1 MSGSKAEQGQECP
14 QDRAIRHDPDET
26 VLVGMVER
34 VTYSNPENGFAVL
47 KVRPRRGA
55 LFTATGYVKE
65 LASDAGL
72 VGAEFLFRGSW
83 EMTKYGR
90 QFAFSEC
97 RLAGSEL
104 LFFLSKVVKGLG
116 EALARRLLDKYGE
129 EELVRILDEE
139 PERLLSEKG
148 IKEKR
153 LAMIR
158 RSWHKHRSLKSLSEY
173 LGSHAQ
179 ITPNLLIRIYNHFED
194 RALEIIRENPYRLTE
209 VRGIG
214 FKTAD
219 RIAMN
224 LGLRFDSPWRI
235 KAAID
240 YLLVDAA
247 ESGGHCWLPEEQLY
261 QQVEELL
268 STEEDRLS
276 RQKIKNTLS
285 KMILEGEIVTGDE
298 GQIGLSSYRYME
310 EQLREFFLERARPG
324 GRKTIR
330 KDVVERFIRSYQAR
344 NGVEFAPEQRRIIE
358 RIALEPRL
366 VFGLAGYA
374 GTGKTTVCRAVLELL
389 SEHYAE
395 REQIICCAFT
405 GMASAR
411 LRKTT
416 GFDAVTIHSLLK
428 YKGDG
433 SFEHGPEN
441 PLPYRVVVLDEASM
455 VNLTLFYRLARA
467 LRPSALMLLVGDPA
481 QLPPI
486 GAGNVFSD
494 ALEAGLLPAVHL
506 ERIFRQS
513 EGSVLTLFANEI
525 RQGRVP
531 EGIEE
536 QGWEDFRFEQV
547 QPHNIYALK
556 KGRSERELKRFRE
569 ANNQAILERIL
580 ELAAS
585 YRRSLQYP
593 AWEFQVLTPMRMGQ
607 LGTEILNQR
616 LQQILN
622 PRQPGRGGKVTRA
635 GITLREGDKVVH
647 LQNRDMEIMDWAS
660 YIKEDRHFRGG
671 EFRRIFNGY
680 VGLVQAI
687 DHEAEQFHVVYPERI
702 VVAYDFDLLGD
713 VIELAYA
720 LTVHKAQGSQY
731 RVVVIPLTN
740 SHFIMLNNKWFYTA
754 ITRAEEMVYLIG
766 QPYALKRACTNVES
780 VERFTWLR
788 RLDGE
793 GK

>member
-1 MSGSKAEQGQECP
+1 
-14 QDRAIRHDPDET
+14 
-26 VLVGMVER
+26 MVER

-72 VGAEFLFRGSW
+72 VGAEFLFRGNW

-153 LAMIR
+153 LAMIK

-173 LGSHAQ
+173 LGSHGQ

-194 RALEIIRENPYRLTE
+194 RALEIIKENPYRLTE

-240 YLLVDAA
+240 YLLVEAA
-247 ESGGHCWLPEEQLY
+247 ESDGHCWLPEDQLY

-268 STEEDRLS
+268 STDEDRLP
-276 RQKIKNTLS
+276 RQKIRNTLL
-285 KMILEGEIVTGDE
+285 KMILEGEIVTGDGGE
-298 GQIGLSSYRYME
+298 IGLSSYRYME
-310 EQLREFFLERARPG
+310 EQLREFFLERAKSG
-324 GRKTIR
+324 GRKTIQQ
-330 KDVVERFIRSYQAR
+330 DVVERFIRSYQAR
-344 NGVEFAPEQRRIIE
+344 NGVEFAPEQRQIIE
-358 RIALEPRL
+358 KIALEPRL

-374 GTGKTTVCRAVLELL
+374 GTGKTTVCRAILELL

-433 SFEHGPEN
+433 SFEHGPDN
-441 PLPYRVVVLDEASM
+441 PLPHRVVVLDEASM

-486 GAGNVFSD
+486 GAGNVFAD
-494 ALEAGLLPAVHL
+494 ALETGLLPAVHL

-531 EGIEE
+531 EGVEKR
-536 QGWEDFRFEQV
+536 GWEDFRFEQV

-556 KGRSERELKRFRE
+556 KGRTERELKRFRE
-569 ANNQAILERIL
+569 VNNQAILERIL

-616 LQQILN
+616 LQEILN
-622 PRQPGRGGKVTRA
+622 PQHSGQGGKVTRA

-660 YIKEDRHFRGG
+660 YIKEGRRFRGG

-731 RVVVIPLTN
+731 RIVVIPLTN

-788 RLDGE
+788 RLDADW
-793 GK
+793 K